1 MVLRKHTLQKR
12 DGLLLQIVCFMKSPQ
27 MFVHAG
33 KFTDSST
40 CDNSSWPKS
49 QINTQNRKISLHQ
62 FLDGSPAAYAAET
75 QASSLPSPTHL
86 GAAQVDD
93 NN

>member
-33 KFTDSST
+33 KVTDSST

-49 QINTQNRKISLHQ
+49 QINT
-62 FLDGSPAAYAAET
+62 
-75 QASSLPSPTHL
+75 
-86 GAAQVDD
+86 
-93 NN
+93 